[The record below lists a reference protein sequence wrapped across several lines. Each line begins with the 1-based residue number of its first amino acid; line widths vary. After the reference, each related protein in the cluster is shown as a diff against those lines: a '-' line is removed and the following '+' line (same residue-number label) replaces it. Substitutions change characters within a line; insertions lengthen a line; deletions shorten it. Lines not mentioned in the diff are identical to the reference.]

1 MVAFF
6 AAFWI
11 APLQAMAAIIP
22 ICDGD
27 AISAVGPVFAAVHPA
42 ETNIPEDCR
51 ALPINAGNSDEHD
64 PQVAAMCDTSAAT
77 VVAPNRVHPMTDARI
92 DAAPSCSG
100 IQHGPFVNASHDGP
114 QLDGLSWVHVDPTV
128 LSEAWVMHSRPFV
141 ELPPMLMDLG
151 SPHTGFDR
159 EIYHPPR
166 S

>member
-27 AISAVGPVFAAVHPA
+27 AISAVGPVFAAVHSPETNPA
-42 ETNIPEDCR
+42 EDCH
-51 ALPINAGNSDEHD
+51 AVPNSPDEHD
-64 PQVAAMCDTSAAT
+64 PQVAAMCDTRAAT
-77 VVAPNRVHPMTDARI
+77 VVAPNRVFPMTDARI
-92 DAAPSCSG
+92 DAAPSCTG
-100 IQHGPFVNASHDGP
+100 IHHGPFVNAANNGP
-114 QLDGLSWVHVDPTV
+114 LLDGLSWVNVDPTM
-128 LSEAWVMHSRPFV
+128 LGDAWVMRSRPFV
-141 ELPPMLMDLG
+141 ELPPMLIDPG
-151 SPHTGFDR
+151 SPHAGFDR